1 MKLSDMLQARED
13 RKYLK
18 ELRKLRKQEMY
29 NDYEGS
35 RVTYASSSLVV
46 SITLISLFFCAV
58 LAFTSDIELGV
69 LLGCTVIAIV
79 FAGIFIE
86 AFIRSA
92 FEVVSEFVQDNLAN
106 DSDRKRAYRETKKV
120 IDYAIKNDKLSE
132 EQITMMIEGLVYNAK
147 AESNARVAN
156 RLSVIANNPYEAKS
170 SVNNENVIEANA
182 EVVEDKE
189 EEAFTELTLVFN
201 EEDMSIMAEDKEVER
216 VRYDEI
222 VQPTTEEEISSMP
235 YSTIYGYVKRADK
248 TIYIDMEKESAI
260 IK

>member
-18 ELRKLRKQEMY
+18 ELRKLKKQEMY
-29 NDYEGS
+29 NDYEDS
-35 RVTYASSSLVV
+35 KVTYASSSLVV

-58 LAFTSDIELGV
+58 LAFALDIELGA

-86 AFIRSA
+86 AFIRST

-106 DSDRKRAYRETKKV
+106 DSDRKRAYRETRKV

-170 SVNNENVIEANA
+170 SVNDENVIEANA